1 MKHRFLSGMFAFVL
15 IPTGGCSVLPW
26 YKAPPPDAPLKL
38 LVAQITMK
46 APLSSPT
53 DLKSF
58 DKPPSEEEEPIV
70 LARLIEE
77 VEQKAQQLLIE
88 RLAQQPEFVVVSLDR
103 TRQIHADIKFSNG
116 PLDNTQLRA
125 FGAQA
130 GADVVLSGRILDYGK
145 VQWQYWA
152 MGLAISMLTE
162 TLIVGASTGFNP
174 SIMAITAASELLTD
188 LPFWWGGAYIAGWA
202 FRPVRI
208 KVKALQITECE
219 KVIWKEEELVVHIF
233 GKSLDKYS
241 PEERKLKEVQL
252 GVNLEESLTELAKS
266 AGNKMR
272 LEPCQL

>member
-1 MKHRFLSGMFAFVL
+1 MFAFVL
-15 IPTGGCSVLPW
+15 IATNGCSVLPW
-26 YKAPPPDAPLKL
+26 YKAPPPNAPLKL
-38 LVAQITMK
+38 LVVQITMK

-58 DKPPSEEEEPIV
+58 DKPPPEEEEPIL
-70 LARLIEE
+70 LAQLIEE
-77 VEQKAQQLLIE
+77 VEQRAQQLLIE
-88 RLAQQPEFVVVSLDR
+88 QLAQQPEFAVVPLDKA
-103 TRQIHADIKFSNG
+103 RQIRADMGFGNES
-116 PLDNTQLRA
+116 LDNTQLRA

-130 GADVVLSGRILDYGK
+130 GVDVVLSGRILDYGK

-174 SIMAITAASELLTD
+174 GIMAITAASELLTD

-208 KVKALQITECE
+208 KVKALQITGCE

-241 PEERKLKEVQL
+241 PEERKRKEVQL
-252 GVNLEESLTELAKS
+252 HVNLEESLTELANS

-272 LEPCQL
+272 LEPCPQIQ

>member
-1 MKHRFLSGMFAFVL
+1 
-15 IPTGGCSVLPW
+15 
-26 YKAPPPDAPLKL
+26 
-38 LVAQITMK
+38 MK

-58 DKPPSEEEEPIV
+58 DKPPPEEEEPIL
-70 LARLIEE
+70 LAQLIEE

-88 RLAQQPEFVVVSLDR
+88 QLAQQPEFVVMPLDK
-103 TRQIHADIKFSNG
+103 THQIRADMGFGNE

-130 GADVVLSGRILDYGK
+130 GVDVVLSGRILDYGK

-152 MGLAISMLTE
+152 MGLAVSMLTE

-174 SIMAITAASELLTD
+174 TIMAIAAASELLTD

-219 KVIWKEEELVVHIF
+219 KVIWKEEELVIHIF

-272 LEPCQL
+272 LEPCPSQTRLNGSGQFGYLAV

>member
-1 MKHRFLSGMFAFVL
+1 MFAFVL
-15 IPTGGCSVLPW
+15 IPTSGCSVLPW

-38 LVAQITMK
+38 VVAQITMK

-58 DKPPSEEEEPIV
+58 DKPPPEEDEPV
-70 LARLIEE
+70 LLAQLIEE
-77 VEQKAQQLLIE
+77 VEQKAQQLFTE
-88 RLAQQPEFVVVSLDR
+88 QLAQRPEFAVVPLDKA
-103 TRQIHADIKFSNG
+103 RQIRADMGFAHKT
-116 PLDNTQLRA
+116 LDNAQLRA
-125 FGAQA
+125 FGALA

-152 MGLAISMLTE
+152 TGLLISMLTE
-162 TLIVGASTGFNP
+162 TLIVGAATGFNP
-174 SIMAITAASELLTD
+174 AIMAIAAASELVTD

-208 KVKALQITECE
+208 KVKALQITGCE
-219 KVIWKEEELVVHIF
+219 KNIWKEQELVVHIF

-241 PEERKLKEVQL
+241 PAERKLKEVQL
-252 GVNLEESLTELAKS
+252 GVNLEESLTELANS

-272 LEPCQL
+272 LEPCQS